1 MLQGN
6 IFGKRKLLAALNL
19 GFKYLIQNIN
29 DFGGRRKRLK
39 KKKKWIFC
47 LLLYGRF
54 LLSINMITAP
64 IMIIT
69 MIMATIPYIRVV
81 CVATPV
87 FGVEVGAIV
96 VAGELGIEC

>member
-39 KKKKWIFC
+39 KKRSGF
-47 LLLYGRF
+47 F
-54 LLSINMITAP
+54 AFSF
-64 IMIIT
+64 
-69 MIMATIPYIRVV
+69 MA
-81 CVATPV
+81 V
-87 FGVEVGAIV
+87 FY
-96 VAGELGIEC
+96 